1 MSIGTYVLVFSV
13 YGLAFYSM
21 GLALLLEGGR
31 GSDLR
36 LRQALR
42 PLAAFAF
49 LHALHEW
56 IEAYDRLNL
65 LPWQDAYPVIW
76 DSFRLAILAF
86 SFLSLAAFGSQLLA
100 STERN
105 RRLSML
111 VPIVLAA
118 IWGVGLLI
126 MQNIYAI
133 GGGLFEAAEAWTRYV
148 LAVPASLL
156 AAAGLVAQQ
165 RAFRRAGMIRFGRD
179 CLWAAIAFVWY
190 GLVGQVFVHASPLPP
205 SNTINQELFFEVF
218 GIPIQVLRATTA
230 VIISILVIR
239 VLRSFDVETQ
249 RRITELQA
257 SQLEEAHRREALRG
271 ELLKRVVAAQE
282 AERQR
287 IARELHDAT
296 GQSLTALGLGL
307 SGVLITCQRRE
318 PEQVESRVRELMEL
332 NSKTLDELRHLIADL
347 RPSHLD
353 DLGLPS
359 ALRWYT
365 KEVQS
370 RVPLEIHIEI
380 SGDERP
386 LDSAVNTALFRVAQ
400 EALTNIIKY
409 ANTPT
414 AWVRLAYAAQA
425 VVLEVEDR
433 GIGFDTSAP
442 ALSNRSAW
450 GLLGMQERAELLGGA
465 FELHSNRGSGTCVR
479 VTIPYHRQMDETSE
493 SSTTLAP
500 STLEEI
506 P

>member
-1 MSIGTYVLVFSV
+1 MSVGTYVLIYSV

-49 LHALHEW
+49 LHGLHEW

-65 LPWQDAYPVIW
+65 LPWQDTFPIFW

-86 SFLSLAAFGSQLLA
+86 SFLSLAAFGAQLLA

-105 RRLSML
+105 RRLSLL

-126 MQNIYAI
+126 MQSSFAI
-133 GGGLFEAAEAWTRYV
+133 GGGLFEAAEAWSRYV
-148 LAVPASLL
+148 LAMPASLL

-165 RAFRRAGMIRFGRD
+165 RAFRRAGMVRFGRD

-190 GLVGQVFVHASPLPP
+190 GLIGQLFVHASPLPP
-205 SNTINQELFFEVF
+205 SNTINQELFLETF
-218 GIPIQVLRATTA
+218 GIPIQLLRAAAAIVIA
-230 VIISILVIR
+230 VAIIR

-249 RRITELQA
+249 RRIAELQA
-257 SQLEEAHRREALRG
+257 AQLEEAHRREALRG
-271 ELLKRVVAAQE
+271 ELLRRVVAAQE

-307 SGVLITCQRRE
+307 SGVLSSSQRRE
-318 PEQVESRVRELMEL
+318 SEQVEQRVRELMAL
-332 NSKTLDELRHLIADL
+332 NSTTLDELRHLIADL

-359 ALRWYT
+359 TLRWYT

-370 RVPLEIHIEI
+370 RVPLEIQVEI
-380 SGDERP
+380 NGDERP
-386 LDSAVNTALFRVAQ
+386 LDSSVSTALFRVAQ

-409 ANTPT
+409 AHTPT
-414 AWVRLAYAAQA
+414 AQVCLTYASQE
-425 VVLEVEDR
+425 VILEVEDH
-433 GIGFDTSAP
+433 GAGFDASAA
-442 ALSNRSAW
+442 ALANPSTW
-450 GLLGMQERAELLGGA
+450 GLLGMQERAELLGGT
-465 FELHSNRGSGTCVR
+465 FELRSDPGAGTRVQ
-479 VTIPYHRQMDETSE
+479 VTIPYEQAVKEQ
-493 SSTTLAP
+493 A
-500 STLEEI
+500 
-506 P
+506 